1 MRFMDETPPDAPVP
15 TSEGDP
21 TGLTRFR
28 RMIWWSSVGL
38 VYALGAFVVV
48 GIAVAEPFGPV
59 SLVGAAGAGIGA
71 WVSGRLLGLRLSG
84 HGDPSVP
91 ELPRGPASVGVVA
104 ALAVVV
110 VGQWQADPPTWS
122 IIPGVVTGGI
132 AVSVPRR
139 HRMGVVVGGASV
151 AMAVAI
157 ATRLLVVGS
166 VDLPETVVDAVLVG
180 MIGLALISALWSW
193 DVVERLDRARR
204 LEARLAVAD
213 ERLRFAADLHDVQG
227 HHLQVIALE
236 SELATR
242 LTESDPE
249 AAGTHMQQVHE
260 QALAALD
267 ETRDLVHGYRHT
279 SLGAELANATRVLE
293 SAGIDGRLNHGAEE
307 AASSIPEAG
316 RHVLSMVVRE
326 ATTNVL
332 RHSHAGQARL
342 ALEVDPDWA
351 RLQIRNDGAGPV
363 TQPPGTGLV
372 TLAERLDSAGGT
384 LDWGRDGKWFTVTA
398 RVPAERQSA

>member
-1 MRFMDETPPDAPVP
+1 MRLMDEPVLDASVP
-15 TSEGDP
+15 MSEDVDS

-28 RMIWWSSVGL
+28 RSIWWSSVGL
-38 VYALGAFVVV
+38 VYAVGAFVVV
-48 GIAVAEPFGPV
+48 AVVVTEPVGPV

-71 WVSGRLLGLRLSG
+71 WVSGRLLDRRL
-84 HGDPSVP
+84 GDLSVT
-91 ELPRGPASVGVVA
+91 ELPTGLTSVGVVA

-110 VGQWQADPPTWS
+110 VAQWPVDPPTWS

-139 HRMGVVVGGASV
+139 HRMGVVIGGALV

-157 ATRLLVVGS
+157 ATRFLVGREVP
-166 VDLPETVVDAVLVG
+166 LPETLTDAVLVG
-180 MIGLALISALWSW
+180 MIGLALISAVWSW

-213 ERLRFAADLHDVQG
+213 ERLRFSADLHDVQG
-227 HHLQVIALE
+227 HHLHVIALE

-242 LTESDPE
+242 LAESDPE
-249 AAGTHMQQVHE
+249 AAGMHMQQVHDH
-260 QALAALD
+260 ALAALN
-267 ETRDLVHGYRHT
+267 ETKDLVHGYRHT

-307 AASSIPEAG
+307 AATSIPEAG
-316 RHVLSMVVRE
+316 RHVLGMVVRE

-342 ALEVDPDWA
+342 ALEVDPKWI
-351 RLQIRNDGAGPV
+351 RLQIRNDGAEEV
-363 TQPPGTGLV
+363 TKGSGTGLA

-384 LDWGRDGKWFTVTA
+384 LDWSRDGEWFTVTA